1 MKKNILTIE
10 DSKALNYVLNTVF
23 EKEYEVT
30 SVNNYSEA
38 IDHLQSHI
46 SNDLMIINIPDTE
59 SDNFHFLEHLST
71 SYKFRNIPKV
81 VISKS
86 ADAQLKERSE
96 GLGAC
101 LFLTKPFDPVFLS
114 DRVQSIIYTKGKKI
128 KKRRSFNLNIF

>member
-30 SVNNYSEA
+30 SVNNYSDA
-38 IDHLQSHI
+38 FDHLQSNI
-46 SNDLMIINIPDTE
+46 SNDLIIINIPDTE
-59 SDNFHFLEHLST
+59 SDNFHFLEHIST

-81 VISKS
+81 VISRS
-86 ADAQLKERSE
+86 ADAQLKEKLE
-96 GLGAC
+96 GLGAS

-114 DRVQSIIYTKGKKI
+114 NKVQDLIYTKGKKT
-128 KKRRSFNLNIF
+128 KKRLSFNLNIF